1 MRWKPKCLP
10 SPHIPCPTPQCLPLD
25 VASFAESAGWCSYMR
40 DNQLP
45 LRFDRHELATRKFML
60 DHGQLGPSM
69 HDFIRTPKTASTAL
83 DGSDAFSDYVIEED
97 SSGDEHPKPDEPDSE
112 DDFDSAS
119 VFSWTTVGSA
129 IPPLSVSSSYSD
141 LSDLVA
147 RLSSPD
153 GLAVT
158 PMSGDPSQTG
168 VVSRNT
174 GLAKAKSADFLA
186 AVSPSILI
194 NARCSGYFVQP
205 VSAAPTI
212 YDGDD

>member
-1 MRWKPKCLP
+1 
-10 SPHIPCPTPQCLPLD
+10 
-25 VASFAESAGWCSYMR
+25 MR

-69 HDFIRTPKTASTAL
+69 HDLIRTPKTSSTAL
-83 DGSDAFSDYVIEED
+83 DASDAYSDYAIEED

-112 DDFDSAS
+112 DDFDNAS

-129 IPPLSVSSSYSD
+129 LPPLSMSSSYSD

-147 RLSSPD
+147 QLSSPD

-158 PMSGDPSQTG
+158 P
-168 VVSRNT
+168 VSDLPTRTTPQNPKLT
-174 GLAKAKSADFLA
+174 KTKSADFLA

-205 VSAAPTI
+205 VSPAPTLCD
-212 YDGDD
+212 DGDW